1 MVKVN
6 TQNLTSYPST
16 ETDILQRNFS
26 CAVSSNEI
34 FSKSEWEE
42 IVDKL
47 SLSPRQAEVIQR
59 ILSGRSDKQIAK
71 DLQISVPTV
80 RTHLNRAFLR
90 FGVQDRIEL
99 VIHVFGKFRE
109 ICRTNSQPC

>member
-1 MVKVN
+1 MVKTY
-6 TQNLTSYPST
+6 TQNLTTYTPT
-16 ETDILQRNFS
+16 EVIQRNVSCSFS
-26 CAVSSNEI
+26 NTGI

-42 IVDKL
+42 IIEKL

-59 ILSGRSDKQIAK
+59 ILSGRSDKQIAR
-71 DLQISVPTV
+71 DLHISVPTV

-99 VIHVFGKFRE
+99 VIHVFSKFRE
-109 ICRTNSQPC
+109 MCRASGQSHSL

>member
-1 MVKVN
+1 MMVY
-6 TQNLTSYPST
+6 TQNLRHYQST
-16 ETDILQRNFS
+16 GIIQRNQQ
-26 CAVSSNEI
+26 CPADEI
-34 FSKSEWEE
+34 FSKSEWAE
-42 IVDKL
+42 IVSEL

-59 ILSGRSDKQIAK
+59 ILSGRSDKQIAR

-99 VIHVFGKFRE
+99 VIHVFSKFRE
-109 ICRTNSQPC
+109 ICRTSG

>member
-1 MVKVN
+1 MKVN
-6 TQNLTSYPST
+6 TMVYTQNLRHYQPT
-16 ETDILQRNFS
+16 EILQRNQR
-26 CAVSSNEI
+26 CPASNDEI
-34 FSKSEWEE
+34 FSKSEWAE
-42 IVDKL
+42 IVSEL

-59 ILSGRSDKQIAK
+59 ILSGRSDKQIAR

-99 VIHVFGKFRE
+99 VIHVFSKFRE
-109 ICRTNSQPC
+109 ICRTNG

>member
-1 MVKVN
+1 MKVN
-6 TQNLTSYPST
+6 TMVYTQNLRHYQPT
-16 ETDILQRNFS
+16 EILQRNQQ
-26 CAVSSNEI
+26 CPAPNEEI
-34 FSKSEWEE
+34 FSKSEWAE
-42 IVDKL
+42 IVSEL

-59 ILSGRSDKQIAK
+59 ILSGRSDKQIAR

-99 VIHVFGKFRE
+99 VIHVFSKFRE
-109 ICRTNSQPC
+109 ICRTNG

>member
-1 MVKVN
+1 MVY
-6 TQNLTSYPST
+6 TQNLRNCRLT
-16 ETDILQRNFS
+16 EAIRRNQHCS
-26 CAVSSNEI
+26 ASNDEI

-42 IVDKL
+42 IVTEL
-47 SLSPRQAEVIQR
+47 SLSPRQAEVIRR
-59 ILSGRSDKQIAK
+59 ILSGRSDKQIAR

-90 FGVQDRIEL
+90 FGVQDRVEL

-109 ICRTNSQPC
+109 ICRTNG

>member
-1 MVKVN
+1 MAY
-6 TQNLTSYPST
+6 TQNLRNYQST
-16 ETDILQRNFS
+16 EVVRGAQKCPALN
-26 CAVSSNEI
+26 VEI
-34 FSKSEWEE
+34 FSKSEWEDL
-42 IVDKL
+42 VSKL

-59 ILSGRSDKQIAK
+59 ILSGRSDKQIAR

-99 VIHVFGKFRE
+99 VIHVFNKFRE
-109 ICRTNSQPC
+109 GCRTNG